1 MNFIKRPKIAISII
15 ILFIILIHFSQTNKI
30 PPVAQKVLDLMSLM
44 IGPIFL
50 FLTICLGIYG
60 ILIFYKNILPNIS
73 DAEMRAIQRKLKK
86 KQNTSRSIKADNEI
100 KRETKTL
107 VEKIKKLKHL
117 YKNGSLTNIEFE
129 QAKNKLLK

>member
-1 MNFIKRPKIAISII
+1 MSFIRKTKFIIIVIIFFIWMHYIQTAELSPELLTVFKITKKMTGLIVVLSIPALIIFGYLLFIKNFYP
-15 ILFIILIHFSQTNKI
+15 N
-30 PPVAQKVLDLMSLM
+30 
-44 IGPIFL
+44 
-50 FLTICLGIYG
+50 LT
-60 ILIFYKNILPNIS
+60 
-73 DAEMRAIQRKLKK
+73 DAEMKAIQRKLKK

>member
-1 MNFIKRPKIAISII
+1 MHYIQTAELSPELLTVFKITKKMTGLIIVGSIFASIILGYLFFIKYFFP
-15 ILFIILIHFSQTNKI
+15 N
-30 PPVAQKVLDLMSLM
+30 
-44 IGPIFL
+44 
-50 FLTICLGIYG
+50 LT
-60 ILIFYKNILPNIS
+60 
-73 DAEMRAIQRKLKK
+73 DAEMKAIQRKLKK

>member
-1 MNFIKRPKIAISII
+1 MSFIRKTKFIIIVIIFFIWMHYIQTAELSPELLTVFKITKKMTGLIVVLSIPALIIFGYLLFIKNFYP
-15 ILFIILIHFSQTNKI
+15 N
-30 PPVAQKVLDLMSLM
+30 
-44 IGPIFL
+44 
-50 FLTICLGIYG
+50 LT
-60 ILIFYKNILPNIS
+60 
-73 DAEMRAIQRKLKK
+73 DAEMRAVQRKLKK

>member
-1 MNFIKRPKIAISII
+1 MSFIRKTKFIIIVIIFFIWMHYIQTAELSPELLTVFKITKKMTGLIIVGSIFASIILGYLFFIKYFFP
-15 ILFIILIHFSQTNKI
+15 N
-30 PPVAQKVLDLMSLM
+30 
-44 IGPIFL
+44 
-50 FLTICLGIYG
+50 LT
-60 ILIFYKNILPNIS
+60 
-73 DAEMRAIQRKLKK
+73 DAEMKAIQRKLKK

>member
-1 MNFIKRPKIAISII
+1 MSFIRKTKFIIIVIIFFIWMHYIQTAELSPELLTVFKITKKMTGLIIVGSIFASIILGYLFFIKYFFP
-15 ILFIILIHFSQTNKI
+15 N
-30 PPVAQKVLDLMSLM
+30 
-44 IGPIFL
+44 
-50 FLTICLGIYG
+50 LT
-60 ILIFYKNILPNIS
+60 

>member
-1 MNFIKRPKIAISII
+1 MSFIRKTKFIIIIIIFFIWMHYIQTAELSPELLTVFKITKKMTGLIIVGSIFASIILGYLFFIKYFFP
-15 ILFIILIHFSQTNKI
+15 N
-30 PPVAQKVLDLMSLM
+30 
-44 IGPIFL
+44 
-50 FLTICLGIYG
+50 LT
-60 ILIFYKNILPNIS
+60 

-86 KQNTSRSIKADNEI
+86 KQNTSRSIKANNEI

-117 YKNGSLTNIEFE
+117 YKNGTLTNIEFE

>member
-1 MNFIKRPKIAISII
+1 MSFIRKTKFIIIVIIFFIWMHYIQTAELSPELLTVFKITKKMTGLIIVGSIFASIILGYLFFIKYFFP
-15 ILFIILIHFSQTNKI
+15 N
-30 PPVAQKVLDLMSLM
+30 
-44 IGPIFL
+44 
-50 FLTICLGIYG
+50 LT
-60 ILIFYKNILPNIS
+60 
-73 DAEMRAIQRKLKK
+73 DAEMRAVQRKLKK

>member
-1 MNFIKRPKIAISII
+1 MSFIRKTKFIIIVIIFFIWMHYIQTAELSPELLTVFKITKKMTGLIVVGSIFASIILGYLFFIKYFFP
-15 ILFIILIHFSQTNKI
+15 N
-30 PPVAQKVLDLMSLM
+30 
-44 IGPIFL
+44 
-50 FLTICLGIYG
+50 LT
-60 ILIFYKNILPNIS
+60 
-73 DAEMRAIQRKLKK
+73 DAEMRAVQRKLKK

>member
-1 MNFIKRPKIAISII
+1 MSFIRKTKFIIIVIIFFIWMHYIQTAELSPELLTIFKITKKMTGLIIIGSIFASIILGYLFFIKYFFP
-15 ILFIILIHFSQTNKI
+15 N
-30 PPVAQKVLDLMSLM
+30 
-44 IGPIFL
+44 
-50 FLTICLGIYG
+50 LT
-60 ILIFYKNILPNIS
+60 
-73 DAEMRAIQRKLKK
+73 DAEMKAIQRKLKK

-117 YKNGSLTNIEFE
+117 YKKGSLTSIEFE

>member
-1 MNFIKRPKIAISII
+1 MSFIRKTKFIIIVIIFFIWMHYIQTAELSPELLTVFKITKKMTGLIVVGSIFASIILGYLFFIKYFFP
-15 ILFIILIHFSQTNKI
+15 N
-30 PPVAQKVLDLMSLM
+30 
-44 IGPIFL
+44 
-50 FLTICLGIYG
+50 LT
-60 ILIFYKNILPNIS
+60 
-73 DAEMRAIQRKLKK
+73 DAEMKAIQRKLKK

>member
-1 MNFIKRPKIAISII
+1 MSFIRKTKFIIIIIIFFIWMHYIQTAELSPELLTVFKITKKMTGLIIVGSIFASIILGYLFFIKYFFP
-15 ILFIILIHFSQTNKI
+15 N
-30 PPVAQKVLDLMSLM
+30 
-44 IGPIFL
+44 
-50 FLTICLGIYG
+50 LT
-60 ILIFYKNILPNIS
+60 
-73 DAEMRAIQRKLKK
+73 DAEMKAIQRKLKK

>member
-1 MNFIKRPKIAISII
+1 MSFIRKTKFIIIVIIFFIWMHYIQTAELSPELLTVFKITKKMTGLIIVGSIFASIILGYLFFIKY
-15 ILFIILIHFSQTNKI
+15 FF
-30 PPVAQKVLDLMSLM
+30 
-44 IGPIFL
+44 
-50 FLTICLGIYG
+50 
-60 ILIFYKNILPNIS
+60 PNIS
-73 DAEMRAIQRKLKK
+73 DAEMQAIQRKLKK

-117 YKNGSLTNIEFE
+117 YKNGTLTNIEFE

>member
-1 MNFIKRPKIAISII
+1 MSFIRKTKFIIIIIIFFIWMHYIQTAELSPELLTVFKITKKMTGLIVVLSIPALIIFGYLLFIKNFYP
-15 ILFIILIHFSQTNKI
+15 N
-30 PPVAQKVLDLMSLM
+30 
-44 IGPIFL
+44 
-50 FLTICLGIYG
+50 LT
-60 ILIFYKNILPNIS
+60 
-73 DAEMRAIQRKLKK
+73 DAEMRAVQRKLKK

>member
-1 MNFIKRPKIAISII
+1 MSFIRKTKFIIIIIIFFIWMHYIQTAELSPELLTVFKITKKMTGLIIVGSIFASIILGYLFFIKYFFP
-15 ILFIILIHFSQTNKI
+15 N
-30 PPVAQKVLDLMSLM
+30 
-44 IGPIFL
+44 
-50 FLTICLGIYG
+50 LT
-60 ILIFYKNILPNIS
+60 
-73 DAEMRAIQRKLKK
+73 DAEMRAVQRKLKK

>member
-1 MNFIKRPKIAISII
+1 MSFIRKTKFIIIVIIFFIWMHYIQTAELSPELLTVFKIKKKMTGLIIVGSIFASIILGYLFFIKYFFP
-15 ILFIILIHFSQTNKI
+15 N
-30 PPVAQKVLDLMSLM
+30 
-44 IGPIFL
+44 
-50 FLTICLGIYG
+50 LT
-60 ILIFYKNILPNIS
+60 